1 MWSGPRRVAPGCTR
15 NRAVAL
21 TVTAAARTPWNVI
34 GVSMSAIRK
43 AIQYLGFDVAENEDY
58 GYGEEELAPVTNLH
72 DVSEVRSKS
81 KHSHSAPTHSASPDL
96 RRIQTIKPRSYNDA
110 RLIGEAFRAGV
121 PVIMNLTEMSD
132 ADAKRLV
139 DFSAGLSFGLH
150 GSIER
155 VTTAVFLLSPA
166 HVEIGVD
173 AEPQRSDH
181 AFYNQA

>member
-1 MWSGPRRVAPGCTR
+1 
-15 NRAVAL
+15 
-21 TVTAAARTPWNVI
+21 
-34 GVSMSAIRK
+34 MSAMRK
-43 AIQYLGFDVAENEDY
+43 AIQYLGFDTSQHEDY
-58 GYGEEELAPVTNLH
+58 DYTDEELAPVTHLH
-72 DVSEVRSKS
+72 DVSEVREQEQAPKATRDRQRTPA
-81 KHSHSAPTHSASPDL
+81 SAMSSSDL

-110 RLIGEAFRAGV
+110 RLIGEAFRQGV

-155 VTTAVFLLSPA
+155 VTTSVFLLSPA

-173 AEPQRSDH
+173 EEPPARAESEFFNER
-181 AFYNQA
+181 

>member
-1 MWSGPRRVAPGCTR
+1 
-15 NRAVAL
+15 
-21 TVTAAARTPWNVI
+21 
-34 GVSMSAIRK
+34 MSAMRK
-43 AIQYLGFDVAENEDY
+43 AMQYLGFEVSSHDDY
-58 GYGEEELAPVTNLH
+58 EYDYADEELAPVTNLH
-72 DVSEVRSKS
+72 DVQELREQRQEPRARTGAVRQARST
-81 KHSHSAPTHSASPDL
+81 SAADL

-110 RLIGEAFRAGV
+110 RLIGEAFRQGV

-166 HVEIGVD
+166 HVEIAVD
-173 AEPQRSDH
+173 TEQAAPDQ
-181 AFYNQA
+181 AFFNQQ

>member
-1 MWSGPRRVAPGCTR
+1 
-15 NRAVAL
+15 
-21 TVTAAARTPWNVI
+21 
-34 GVSMSAIRK
+34 MSALRK
-43 AIQYLGFDVAENEDY
+43 AIQYLGFEVAENEEY
-58 GYGEEELAPVTNLH
+58 GYTDDELAPVTNLH
-72 DVSEVRSKS
+72 DVSEVRKGRHAS
-81 KHSHSAPTHSASPDL
+81 SHAPSAAPDL
-96 RRIQTIKPRSYNDA
+96 RRIQTIKPRNYNDA

-121 PVIMNLTEMSD
+121 PVIMNLTEMTD

-173 AEPQRSDH
+173 EEPQRPDH